1 MDVSNRH
8 DLCVDIVQEMVDE
21 DLLNLNQLD
30 DFDTICNRCIE
41 IISERLS
48 DYILV
53 DGNTF

>member
-1 MDVSNRH
+1 MNVSNRH

-30 DFDTICNRCIE
+30 DFDKICNRCIE

-53 DGNTF
+53 DGNIF

>member
-1 MDVSNRH
+1 MDVPNRH
-8 DLCVDIVQEMVDE
+8 DLCVDIVQGMVDE
-21 DLLNLNQLD
+21 DLLNLNQS